1 MLPSPHN
8 NKDLY
13 YVISY
18 NIIFQDL
25 EMILLVKILNL
36 VETNQIKAN
45 KNIKKSHDYGRTRQ
59 YKRYRLF
66 LQLGD
71 QIYHRCRAHNGT
83 HAILSQ

>member
-45 KNIKKSHDYGRTRQ
+45 KNIKKSHYMN
-59 YKRYRLF
+59 LIF
-66 LQLGD
+66 
-71 QIYHRCRAHNGT
+71 AH
-83 HAILSQ
+83 SS